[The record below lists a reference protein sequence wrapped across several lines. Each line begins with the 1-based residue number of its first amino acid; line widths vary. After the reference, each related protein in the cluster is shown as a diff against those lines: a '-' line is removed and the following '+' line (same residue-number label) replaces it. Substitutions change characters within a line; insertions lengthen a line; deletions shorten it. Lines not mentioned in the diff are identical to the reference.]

1 MQVYQRAFEIY
12 FAVKLDAPYG
22 TPNHASTALPL
33 SKLVPIGRTMVSR
46 VFESINLETSEATLI
61 PTYSYIQR
69 YEKPG
74 MVKLT
79 SQISLP
85 KCFQSGNLNNASN
98 CSFRIKCSATFGAGK
113 KCPSLKQ
120 FVVGIENKATIN
132 GRNVSLRKHW
142 EGQEDISIWTFSRR
156 SRLYSVE
163 RAIPKIFTCPR
174 GRPRTYSDEESG
186 RVASI
191 SFSSGRSNQPRVT
204 KLPAVGRTPES
215 SLVTNPDLL
224 SQPPVEEKSVDL
236 ESTVESDSF
245 RYHNIKFSRIKFTAG
260 EGV

>member
-1 MQVYQRAFEIY
+1 MALSEIG
-12 FAVKLDAPYG
+12 KELDRF
-22 TPNHASTALPL
+22 LF
-33 SKLVPIGRTMVSR
+33 RWSR
-46 VFESINLETSEATLI
+46 SSNDRS
-61 PTYSYIQR
+61 
-69 YEKPG
+69 
-74 MVKLT
+74 
-79 SQISLP
+79 
-85 KCFQSGNLNNASN
+85 LNN
-98 CSFRIKCSATFGAGK
+98 FIVSA
-113 KCPSLKQ
+113 C
-120 FVVGIENKATIN
+120 KA
-132 GRNVSLRKHW
+132 LRKHW

-245 RYHNIKFSRIKFTAG
+245 RYHNIKFSRMKFTAD

>member
-1 MQVYQRAFEIY
+1 
-12 FAVKLDAPYG
+12 
-22 TPNHASTALPL
+22 
-33 SKLVPIGRTMVSR
+33 
-46 VFESINLETSEATLI
+46 
-61 PTYSYIQR
+61 
-69 YEKPG
+69 

-98 CSFRIKCSATFGAGK
+98 CSFRIKCSATFEAGK
-113 KCPSLKQ
+113 KCVAKTL
-120 FVVGIENKATIN
+120 
-132 GRNVSLRKHW
+132 GRPGRYIDLDVL
-142 EGQEDISIWTFSRR
+142 ETFS
-156 SRLYSVE
+156 SLFAVE

-245 RYHNIKFSRIKFTAG
+245 RYHNIKFWRIKFTAG